1 MLPNSKR
8 WSEKSNEF
16 TRKTLAN
23 GESGLLGDVL
33 HFKHIEG
40 SFVQTPSHPTNL
52 WDNKMS
58 DERDF
63 QPRLA
68 KHYENWKKDF
78 DRAALTC
85 DDFSPPLLLN
95 VPRRFAETK
104 TPTVVFGQET
114 FGWSW
119 NGDLTKEYPNYT
131 REYKF
136 QDQNSLND
144 FLSRDD
150 AIEALCW
157 GYEQFDFGKRHP
169 VNSPF
174 WRAFRSLNTD
184 ENLLWSNVVK
194 CDYQGGSILQL
205 DHSNRDHFLDQ
216 QSRLIQGEMEILRPK
231 AAIFFTGPYY
241 DFVLQK
247 LYPGVS
253 FAPALGD
260 DTKIARLSHA
270 KLPSNSFRTY
280 HPSYLSR
287 SGNWKYVDSIKSLIE
302 R

>member
-1 MLPNSKR
+1 VHHGGLRLPIT
-8 WSEKSNEF
+8 E
-16 TRKTLAN
+16 
-23 GESGLLGDVL
+23 V
-33 HFKHIEG
+33 
-40 SFVQTPSHPTNL
+40 VQNPSDPTNL

-58 DERDF
+58 RDLQF
-63 QPRLA
+63 RLA

-78 DRAALTC
+78 DRAALVC

-95 VPRRFAETK
+95 VPRRVAETK
-104 TPTVVFGQET
+104 TPTIVFGQET

-119 NGDLTKEYPNYT
+119 NSDLTKEYPNYT
-131 REYKF
+131 HEYKF

-184 ENLLWSNVVK
+184 ENVLWSNVVK
-194 CDYQGGSILQL
+194 CDYQGSSILQL
-205 DHSNRDHFLDQ
+205 DQPNRDHFLDQ
-216 QSRLIQGEMEILRPK
+216 QTRLIRGEMEILEPK

-253 FAPALGD
+253 FAPALD
-260 DTKIARLSHA
+260 EDTKIARLSHP

-287 SGNWKYVDSIKSLIE
+287 SGKWKYVDIIKSLIE